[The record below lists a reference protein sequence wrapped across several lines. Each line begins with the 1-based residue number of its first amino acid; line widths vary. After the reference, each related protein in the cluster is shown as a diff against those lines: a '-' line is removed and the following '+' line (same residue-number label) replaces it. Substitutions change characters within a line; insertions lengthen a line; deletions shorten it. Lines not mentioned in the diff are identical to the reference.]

1 MININLFRR
10 KSSGCLTRVVHK
22 SSWAKFNKTTTCDTT
37 RGNKHKE
44 NTTSSRASTSRM
56 RTAEPLTAEV
66 GAKQSIKRQLYTT
79 HVRAFGWEP
88 HSSST
93 TTWADKVDHELR
105 TFPAKAS
112 PLGASSTQHMWE
124 LLAGN
129 RTAVL
134 HDMRGEGGSWVW
146 CLCAPYFNL
155 SFEKK

>member
-1 MININLFRR
+1 MEAHGGVLDCHFSWTNLVIYVFFLSWVGKMININLFRR

-56 RTAEPLTAEV
+56 RTAEPLQPRWV
-66 GAKQSIKRQLYTT
+66 QSSL
-79 HVRAFGWEP
+79 
-88 HSSST
+88 SST
-93 TTWADKVDHELR
+93 
-105 TFPAKAS
+105 
-112 PLGASSTQHMWE
+112 SSTQHMSE

-134 HDMRGEGGSWVW
+134 PRHGRVRWITS
-146 CLCAPYFNL
+146 
-155 SFEKK
+155 

>member
-1 MININLFRR
+1 MEAHGGVLDCHFSWTNLVIYVFFLSWVGKMININLFRR

-93 TTWADKVDHELR
+93 TTWAGKVDHEL
-105 TFPAKAS
+105 K
-112 PLGASSTQHMWE
+112 H
-124 LLAGN
+124 
-129 RTAVL
+129 
-134 HDMRGEGGSWVW
+134 
-146 CLCAPYFNL
+146 
-155 SFEKK
+155 